1 MKRHPTIERKFAAAA
16 LGTLAVLAVVWKHPS
31 DAVCIAALSGLAIL
45 WPVLVAVQ
53 HRGEQA
59 ERKNADRK

>member
-1 MKRHPTIERKFAAAA
+1 MKHHPVIERKLLACAC
-16 LGTLAVLAVVWKHPS
+16 GTLAVLAVVWKHPS

-59 ERKNADRK
+59 ERKDKHP